1 MPKILI
7 LEDDPTLLELLQ
19 QFLGFEGYDVVALHH
34 FDNIMEDLQSHQPD
48 GVILDIQLADKN
60 GLDILDE
67 LRAEKKLD
75 QIYILASSGLD
86 YSSEAIQ
93 RGANDFIMKPY
104 MPDDLAKLLR
114 KNIEQ

>member
-7 LEDDPTLLELLQ
+7 VEDDPTLLELLK
-19 QFLGFEGYDVVALHH
+19 QFLGFEGYDVVALEE
-34 FDNIMEDLQSHQPD
+34 FDNIIEDLQSHQPD

-67 LRAEKKLD
+67 MRAEESLQD
-75 QIYILASSGLD
+75 TFVLASSGLD
-86 YSSEAIQ
+86 YASEAMQ

-104 MPDDLAKLLR
+104 MPDDLVKLLR